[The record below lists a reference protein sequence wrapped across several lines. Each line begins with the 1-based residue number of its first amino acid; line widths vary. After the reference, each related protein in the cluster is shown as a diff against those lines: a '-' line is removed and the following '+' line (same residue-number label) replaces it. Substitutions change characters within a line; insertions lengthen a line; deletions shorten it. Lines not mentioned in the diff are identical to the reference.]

1 MNLYE
6 KLWREAVGLGPTEPV
21 PDHSLDLT
29 LRSFNVDR
37 SLSWVMRRE
46 VLVRRYAWAVPTDE
60 ALDELAKHAPLVE
73 MGAGTGY
80 WASLLRARGV
90 DVIAY
95 DKTPVGNPE
104 LPNPWHSEREGL
116 PLGAKI
122 VPFTEVLCGAPAVL
136 AQRADRSLF
145 LCWPPYSDPMA
156 YDSLMAWEGKTLVL
170 VAEGTGGATADEP
183 FWERLDELFECVA
196 HVRLPQWPGLHD
208 VMTVWRRRRC

>member
-21 PDHSLDLT
+21 PDSLDLT
-29 LRSFNVDR
+29 LRAFNVDR

-80 WASLLRARGV
+80 WASLLRERGV
-90 DVIAY
+90 DVLAY
-95 DKTPVGNPE
+95 DQTPVGNPE
-104 LPNPWHSEREGL
+104 LPNAWHSGRKGL
-116 PLGAKI
+116 PLGAEV
-122 VPFTEVLCGAPAVL
+122 VPFTEVLRGEPAVL
-136 AQRADRSLF
+136 ARHPDRSLF

-156 YDSLMAWEGKTLVL
+156 GDSLHGWQGKTLVL
-170 VAEGTGGATADEP
+170 VAEGPGGATGDEP

-208 VMTVWRRRRC
+208 VMTVWSRR